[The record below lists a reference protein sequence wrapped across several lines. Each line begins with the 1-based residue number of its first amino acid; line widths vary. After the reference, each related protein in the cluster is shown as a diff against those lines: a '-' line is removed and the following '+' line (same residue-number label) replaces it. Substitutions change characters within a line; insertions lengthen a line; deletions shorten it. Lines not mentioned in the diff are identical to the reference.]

1 MLCWETEE
9 TKIAK
14 QRLEEAKK
22 ELTEVYHKAANDYLI
37 KNGLNDCD
45 VLENRTGK
53 TGRLYAVVDC
63 WGGCSI
69 KFLPYKKNGEP
80 YKDYIRVWEWRD
92 LTEEYV
98 PVCKTEE

>member
-1 MLCWETEE
+1 MICWETEE
-9 TKIAK
+9 TRNAK
-14 QRLEEAKK
+14 KRYDEAKK
-22 ELTEVYHKAANDYLI
+22 ELNEVYYKAANDYLI

-53 TGRLYAVVDC
+53 IGRLYAVVDR
-63 WGGCSI
+63 WKGCSI

-80 YKDYIRVWEWRD
+80 YKDYISVWEWHD